1 MQSCANWINCFEKH
15 DSNDIFGQK
24 FSIEWKIRTFSV
36 WNSFIVL
43 QRTMLMR
50 TSDYCGSLNRIFT
63 DSSSPETGIKPERI
77 AVSWRPVEGSSAPFA
92 SKHFFFYCTKSPVF
106 VYSFWHGVCASDIL
120 VRMWRS
126 IIRRPHKCWV
136 PSWVEVHRNLDFIRN
151 YKLLWSMQCYK
162 LMTCCVWVWSLD
174 WVHSSQRS
182 RLDFFVVVYWFV
194 LLARQ
199 NIVRLCRLFI
209 VYRLFDCRWDFLT
222 YGERWYAKMVYF
234 TSLEKHLRS
243 LGCDSF
249 GIGLWHIQWNTK
261 DG

>member
-1 MQSCANWINCFEKH
+1 
-15 DSNDIFGQK
+15 
-24 FSIEWKIRTFSV
+24 
-36 WNSFIVL
+36 
-43 QRTMLMR
+43 MLMR

-182 RLDFFVVVYWFV
+182 RLDLFFVVVYWFV
-194 LLARQ
+194 LFSPSKHCP
-199 NIVRLCRLFI
+199 IMPI
-209 VYRLFDCRWDFLT
+209 VYCLSFIWLSMRLSYIRRALVCKNGLL
-222 YGERWYAKMVYF
+222 YF
-234 TSLEKHLRS
+234 TGETFAVTRM
-243 LGCDSF
+243 
-249 GIGLWHIQWNTK
+249 W
-261 DG
+261 

>member
-1 MQSCANWINCFEKH
+1 MKNTHIFCMKFIHRSTTHDAHADIGLLWIVEPNIHRFFITRNGNKTGKNC
-15 DSNDIFGQK
+15 
-24 FSIEWKIRTFSV
+24 SV
-36 WNSFIVL
+36 
-43 QRTMLMR
+43 MK
-50 TSDYCGSLNRIFT
+50 TSRGVISTLCFKT
-63 DSSSPETGIKPERI
+63 
-77 AVSWRPVEGSSAPFA
+77 
-92 SKHFFFYCTKSPVF
+92 FFFYCTKSPVF

-261 DG
+261 DRQRIDYSLTRIIP